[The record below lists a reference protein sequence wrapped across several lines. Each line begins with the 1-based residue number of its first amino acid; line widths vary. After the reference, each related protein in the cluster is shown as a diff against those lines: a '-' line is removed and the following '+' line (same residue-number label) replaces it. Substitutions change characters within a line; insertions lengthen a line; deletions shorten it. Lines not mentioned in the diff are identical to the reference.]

1 MMKTFTKPPG
11 IENIGEPIPQA
22 EDNLYISHP
31 PFSDFFKSIRHV
43 LHLGHLI
50 SLDNDERL
58 KIWRKGL
65 DDIMNAQGFWVGFK
79 LTFKPDT

>member
-1 MMKTFTKPPG
+1 MKTFTKPPG
-11 IENIGEPIPQA
+11 IENIGEPILQA

-31 PFSDFFKSIRHV
+31 PFSGFFKSLHHV

-58 KIWRKGL
+58 KIWRKEL

-79 LTFKPDT
+79 LNFKPDT